1 MGVLII
7 RNLLYRRTKM
17 QNLFDLSISRTYANI
32 LIIINANGTR
42 INCRSTCDRSV
53 SKLERRE
60 SIYRS
65 DRCESL
71 RCALLS
77 VSECVCTV
85 RSGASIGAL
94 GRGGLVRSGPILS
107 RRFYTP
113 TALLFFG
120 YVLYIYAR
128 VVA

>member
-1 MGVLII
+1 
-7 RNLLYRRTKM
+7 M
-17 QNLFDLSISRTYANI
+17 QNLFDLSISRTYAEI
-32 LIIINANGTR
+32 LTIIYASGTR

-60 SIYRS
+60 LIYRS

-71 RCALLS
+71 RCALLG

-113 TALLFFG
+113 TALFFFD
-120 YVLYIYAR
+120 YTLHLRADR
-128 VVA
+128 RL